1 VNFLLPAAL
10 LVALLIGAPLA
21 AHFLRRGRA
30 TELEFPATSLV
41 PEARSTA
48 KQRARL
54 EDRAL
59 LALRSLLI
67 LALALLGASP
77 LLRCSRLSVARP
89 GGASLALSLVIDD
102 SLSMRAKLPDGRE
115 RFARAIEGARELVS
129 QAREGDA
136 ISIVLAGKPARL
148 ALAASTD
155 LDAVRSTLDALAAA
169 DRSTD
174 VGAALAIARSTLDSL
189 PHVEKRLVLLSD
201 LADAVP
207 LDEKT
212 LQNVLVPLPELRE
225 PWTDCGI
232 VAARV
237 RSGGVEAEVV
247 CNDVPS
253 KAGAQEA
260 KNHAER
266 RIELRVPKGSAP
278 LGEGPPRE
286 DDAVLATASLGSG
299 ESSGTVRL
307 EAPRL
312 YRDMSVHLASGAP
325 DAIAQDDEAPVIPPG
340 TDLVLGALA
349 DPATASVQ
357 TGGATILETAL
368 RALESGARVEP
379 LSVLPEDVV
388 GLERFG
394 ALFIDDPA
402 GFTPEVRGALSTW
415 LEQGGVALVFLGPAL
430 ESAPLGSSFEPFL
443 NGAPRWQPST
453 GGVDAKSAAW
463 LGEAAT
469 SLADLAPKGRAR
481 FDNAGDSHVL
491 ARWSDGDPWLVERR
505 VGRGLALCAGLPIS
519 VTASDLALRPGFLA
533 VLDGVVQEART
544 RRGGRERLVGEAW
557 DVSADAEV
565 LGPAGKLTV
574 QRDPEREQSYV
585 EPTLRGRYRL
595 VGGKATEE
603 RFAVL
608 DPEEILRE
616 PRPSPEAT
624 RDATARAAVSQ
635 VDVSRELAFVVLLLG
650 AIELGARALRRTR
663 ARATA

>member
-1 VNFLLPAAL
+1 VSFLLPAAL
-10 LVALLIGAPLA
+10 LVALLVGAPLA

-48 KQRARL
+48 RQRARL

-115 RFARAIEGARELVS
+115 RFARAVEGARELVS

-155 LDAVRSTLDALAAA
+155 LDAVKNTLDALAAA

-174 VGAALAIARSTLDSL
+174 VTAALTIARSTLDSL
-189 PHVEKRLVLLSD
+189 PHVEKRVVVLSD
-201 LADAVP
+201 LADSEP
-207 LDEKT
+207 LDEKA
-212 LQNVLVPLPELRE
+212 LQGVLVPLPELRE
-225 PWTDCGI
+225 PWQDCGI

-247 CNDVPS
+247 CNDAPA
-253 KAGAQEA
+253 KAGAQQA
-260 KNHAER
+260 KNQGAR
-266 RIELRVPKGSAP
+266 RLELRVPKGSAP
-278 LGEGPPRE
+278 LGEGAPRE
-286 DDAVLATASLGSG
+286 ADGVLATARLEGG
-299 ESSGTVRL
+299 ESSAAVRL

-312 YRDMSVHLASGAP
+312 YRDMSVHLLSDAP

-379 LSVLPEDVV
+379 LSVLPDDVA

-402 GFTPEVRGALSTW
+402 GFTPEVRGSLSTW

-443 NGAPRWQPST
+443 NGAPRWQPSE
-453 GGVDAKSAAW
+453 GGVDAKSASW
-463 LGEAAT
+463 LGEAAV
-469 SLADLAPKGRAR
+469 SLTDLAPKGRAR
-481 FDNAGDSHVL
+481 FASAADNHVL
-491 ARWSDGDPWLVERR
+491 ARWSDGEPWLVERR
-505 VGRGLALCAGLPIS
+505 LGRGLALCAGLPIS
-519 VTASDLALRPGFLA
+519 VAVSDLALRPGFLA
-533 VLDGVVQEART
+533 LLDGVVQEART

-565 LGPAGKLTV
+565 LGPAGNLTV

-585 EPTLRGRYRL
+585 EPALRGRYRL
-595 VGGKATEE
+595 VGGKASEE

-608 DPEEILRE
+608 DAEEIVRE
-616 PRPSPEAT
+616 PRPAPEAT

-635 VDVSRELAFVVLLLG
+635 VDVSRELAFGVLLLA
-650 AIELGARALRRTR
+650 AIELTARALRRTR
-663 ARATA
+663 RATA